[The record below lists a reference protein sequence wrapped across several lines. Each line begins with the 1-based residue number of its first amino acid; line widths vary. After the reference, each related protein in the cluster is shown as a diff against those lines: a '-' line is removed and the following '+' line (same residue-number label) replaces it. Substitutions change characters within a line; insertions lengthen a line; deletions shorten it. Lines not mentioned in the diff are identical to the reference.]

1 MLDRRRLLQSAA
13 LGAGLYAVGG
23 AAAAARPQDGDAA
36 GGVDGA
42 FKSFMDKTFEG
53 TLDRAPEVVTMFG
66 LDKGARAAAKSQ
78 LTALTRQE
86 EDDQRAFVRRQAAEL
101 ARIDRAALTPRNV
114 NYYDSLKSNLD
125 DVIAT
130 YAIPYGQ
137 GG

>member
-13 LGAGLYAVGG
+13 LGAGLYAVGGAVGG

-66 LDKGARAAAKSQ
+66 LDKGRAR
-78 LTALTRQE
+78 
-86 EDDQRAFVRRQAAEL
+86 RRQVAADSPDPRRGRGPARLHSPAGRRLGPHRQARSVAPQSEL
-101 ARIDRAALTPRNV
+101 LRQH
-114 NYYDSLKSNLD
+114 
-125 DVIAT
+125 
-130 YAIPYGQ
+130 Q
-137 GG
+137 G